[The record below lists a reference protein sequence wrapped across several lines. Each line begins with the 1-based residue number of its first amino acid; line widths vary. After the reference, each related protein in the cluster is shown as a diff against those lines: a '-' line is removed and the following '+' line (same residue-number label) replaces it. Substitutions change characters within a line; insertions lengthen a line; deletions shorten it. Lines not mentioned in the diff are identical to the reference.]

1 MKKGYLYIL
10 LSTILF
16 SSMETAL
23 KLVASVFNPIQLTFL
38 RFLIGALILM
48 PFALNIIKKRH
59 LKLNKSDLKFFLI
72 EGFICVVVSMSFFQ
86 MAVLNCKAS
95 IVAVLFSC
103 NPIFVIPFAYF
114 MLSEKIYKTTI
125 ISLVISIIG
134 MIVIM
139 NPANMT
145 SSVLGIL
152 FTLASAI
159 TFALYGVVG
168 KKKSSRYGGIV
179 SSSFCF
185 LFGSLEMLVIILI
198 SKISFVANA
207 LTHAGLK
214 TFADISIFQG
224 IRLATLPNLIYI
236 GVFITGLGYTF
247 YFLAMEETSAA
258 TASLVFYI
266 KPALAPILALIIL
279 HESIALNTIAG
290 IVLIIASSCI
300 TFISNSRRN
309 KNVDATDEEEV
320 I

>member
-10 LSTILF
+10 LATILF
-16 SSMETAL
+16 SSMEIAL
-23 KLVASVFNPIQLTFL
+23 KLVASIFNPIQLTFL

-48 PFALNIIKKRH
+48 PFALNIMKKKH
-59 LKLNKSDLKFFLI
+59 LKLNKNDYKFFLA
-72 EGFICVVVSMSFFQ
+72 EGFICVVVSMTFFQ
-86 MAVLNCKAS
+86 MGVLNCKAS
-95 IVAVLFSC
+95 IVAILFSC

-114 MLSEKIYKTTI
+114 MLDEKVYKATI
-125 ISLVISIIG
+125 VSLIISIIG

-145 SSVLGIL
+145 SSVSGII
-152 FTLASAI
+152 FTLISAV

-168 KKKSSRYGGIV
+168 KKKSARYGGIV

-185 LFGSLEMLVIILI
+185 LFGSLEMLALILI

-207 LTHAGLK
+207 LTGVGLK
-214 TFADISIFQG
+214 TFANISVFQG

-236 GVFITGLGYTF
+236 GIFITGLGYTF

-290 IVLIIASSCI
+290 IALIIASSCI
-300 TFISNSRRN
+300 TFISNSRRA
-309 KNVDATDEEEV
+309 KADEEDEEEEAV
-320 I
+320 

>member
-16 SSMETAL
+16 SSMEIAL
-23 KLVASVFNPIQLTFL
+23 KLVASIFNPIQLTFL

-48 PFALNIIKKRH
+48 PFALKIMKKKN
-59 LKLNKSDLKFFLI
+59 LKLNKSDYKFFLI
-72 EGFICVVVSMSFFQ
+72 EGFICVVISMTFFQ
-86 MAVLNCKAS
+86 LGVLNCKAS
-95 IVAVLFSC
+95 IVAILFSC

-114 MLSEKIYKTTI
+114 MLDEKVYKATI
-125 ISLVISIIG
+125 VSLIISIIG

-145 SSVLGIL
+145 SSVSGII
-152 FTLASAI
+152 FTLISAV

-168 KKKSSRYGGIV
+168 KKRSARYGGIV

-185 LFGSLEMLVIILI
+185 LFGSLEMLVLILI

-207 LTHAGLK
+207 LTGAGLK
-214 TFADISIFQG
+214 TFANISVFQG

-236 GVFITGLGYTF
+236 GIFITGLGYTF

-300 TFISNSRRN
+300 TFIANSRRAKAN
-309 KNVDATDEEEV
+309 EENEEEEAV
-320 I
+320 